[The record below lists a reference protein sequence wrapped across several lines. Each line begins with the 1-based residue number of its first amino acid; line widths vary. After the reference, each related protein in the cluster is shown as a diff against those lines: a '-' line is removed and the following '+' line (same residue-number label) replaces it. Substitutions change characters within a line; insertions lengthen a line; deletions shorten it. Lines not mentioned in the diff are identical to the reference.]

1 MSLPTWRKEFRAVLE
16 GVSAVQGKGCRG
28 VGVPGDQAR
37 SLCVSG
43 AGERTARTGSV
54 LTRGKVV
61 FKE

>member
-1 MSLPTWRKEFRAVLE
+1 MNLPTWRKEFRAALE

-43 AGERTARTGSV
+43 AGRGTASAGTV